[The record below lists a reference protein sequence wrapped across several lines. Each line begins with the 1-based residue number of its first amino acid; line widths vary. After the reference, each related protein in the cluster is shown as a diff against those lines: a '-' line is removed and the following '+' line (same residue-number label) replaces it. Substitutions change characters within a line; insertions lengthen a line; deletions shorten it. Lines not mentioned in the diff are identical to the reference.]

1 MKKSY
6 LVIIGILVLVLVV
19 VFSYSGTFNQ
29 AVALQEGTDEA
40 WSNIQT
46 TYQNLATVGTHN
58 ARNDI

>member
-19 VFSYSGTFNQ
+19 VFSYSGTFNK

-40 WSNIQT
+40 WSNIPHQFLPVM
-46 TYQNLATVGTHN
+46 QLLC
-58 ARNDI
+58 